1 MGVSSGN
8 IWLSGY
14 PCGNWLGKT
23 IGKTPPSSFYYYFCK
38 RRTLRAMDSELF
50 DKFLKESKRRLNE
63 KSDSEKVRVFIDWC
77 IKNGYEEVILRI
89 SSEEKGGWAKNYFLD
104 FTTTRIIV
112 TKKSF
117 LTKFADLGYVAGLAP
132 YPYLVL
138 RKDTN
143 PSTIRSQATSSP
155 EELLKRQQSFYIWY
169 SDIAEFVL
177 RKGIETM
184 VTNMFGRAIVSNFL
198 RIKTSS
204 GKEYNFTLPV
214 NKNGTYEQI
223 RFWIGVVLPSFCPPY

>member
-1 MGVSSGN
+1 
-8 IWLSGY
+8 
-14 PCGNWLGKT
+14 
-23 IGKTPPSSFYYYFCK
+23 
-38 RRTLRAMDSELF
+38 MDSGLF
-50 DKFLKESKRRLNE
+50 DKFLKEAKKRLKD
-63 KSDSEKVRVFIDWC
+63 KSDSEKVRIFIDWC

-112 TKKSF
+112 TRKSF

-138 RKDTN
+138 RKETN
-143 PSTIRSQATSSP
+143 SSTVRSQAATSP
-155 EELLKRQQSFYIWY
+155 EELLKRQGFSIWY

-177 RKGIETM
+177 RKGIETL

-198 RIKTSS
+198 SIKTSF

-223 RFWIGVVLPSFCPPY
+223 RFWIGVILPSFSQPY

>member
-1 MGVSSGN
+1 MQEKAASV
-8 IWLSGY
+8 
-14 PCGNWLGKT
+14 T
-23 IGKTPPSSFYYYFCK
+23 
-38 RRTLRAMDSELF
+38 MDSKLF
-50 DKFLKESKRRLNE
+50 DKFVKESKRNLNE
-63 KSDSEKVRVFIDWC
+63 NKSDWEKIRIFIDWC
-77 IKNGYEEVILRI
+77 VKNGYEEVILRI
-89 SSEEKGGWAKNYFLD
+89 SSEEKGGWARNHFLD
-104 FTTTRIIV
+104 FTTNRIII

-117 LTKFADLGYVAGLAP
+117 ITKFADLGYVAGLAP

-138 RKDTN
+138 LKQQSSSN
-143 PSTIRSQATSSP
+143 IRSQATLSP
-155 EELLKRQQSFYIWY
+155 EELVKKKQGFSIWY

-177 RKGIETM
+177 RKGIETV

-223 RFWIGVVLPSFCPPY
+223 RFWLGVVLPSFYPPN

>member
-1 MGVSSGN
+1 LDIYAGS
-8 IWLSGY
+8 IWLSEY
-14 PCGNWLGKT
+14 TCRNWLVEA
-23 IGKTPPSSFYYYFCK
+23 IGRTQPLPFFIIFCK
-38 RRTLRAMDSELF
+38 RRRSRRRACIARMDSGLF
-50 DKFLKESKRRLNE
+50 DKFLKESKRRLND

-77 IKNGYEEVILRI
+77 LKNNYEEIILRI
-89 SSEEKGGWAKNYFLD
+89 SSEEKGGWASNYFLD
-104 FTTTRIIV
+104 FTTNRIIV

-117 LTKFADLGYVAGLAP
+117 LTKFA
-132 YPYLVL
+132 
-138 RKDTN
+138 
-143 PSTIRSQATSSP
+143 SP
-155 EELLKRQQSFYIWY
+155 EELVKRQGFSIWY

-177 RKGIETM
+177 RRGIETL

-198 RIKTSS
+198 HIKTSS

>member
-1 MGVSSGN
+1 
-8 IWLSGY
+8 
-14 PCGNWLGKT
+14 
-23 IGKTPPSSFYYYFCK
+23 
-38 RRTLRAMDSELF
+38 MDSELF
-50 DKFLKESKRRLNE
+50 GKFLKESKRRLND
-63 KSDSEKVRVFIDWC
+63 KSDSEKVRIFIDWC
-77 IKNGYEEVILRI
+77 VKNNYEEVILRI
-89 SSEEKGGWAKNYFLD
+89 SSEEKGGWARNYYLD
-104 FTTTRIIV
+104 FTTNRIIV

-138 RKDTN
+138 LKDSKN
-143 PSTIRSQATSSP
+143 SSKIRSQATSSP

-177 RKGIETM
+177 RKGIETL

-198 RIKTSS
+198 HIKTSS

-214 NKNGTYEQI
+214 NKNGNYEQI

>member
-1 MGVSSGN
+1 
-8 IWLSGY
+8 
-14 PCGNWLGKT
+14 
-23 IGKTPPSSFYYYFCK
+23 
-38 RRTLRAMDSELF
+38 MDSGLF
-50 DKFLKESKRRLNE
+50 DKFLKESKKRLNG

-77 IKNGYEEVILRI
+77 LKNNYEEVILRI
-89 SSEEKGGWAKNYFLD
+89 SSEEKGGWARNYILD
-104 FTTTRIIV
+104 FTTSRIIV

-138 RKDTN
+138 LKDSN
-143 PSTIRSQATSSP
+143 PSKIRSQATTSP
-155 EELLKRQQSFYIWY
+155 EQLLKKQQSFYIWY

-177 RKGIETM
+177 RKGTETL

-198 RIKTSS
+198 SIKKTS
-204 GKEYNFTLPV
+204 GEDYNFTLPV
-214 NKNGTYEQI
+214 NKNGTYEHI

>member
-1 MGVSSGN
+1 
-8 IWLSGY
+8 
-14 PCGNWLGKT
+14 
-23 IGKTPPSSFYYYFCK
+23 
-38 RRTLRAMDSELF
+38 MDPELF
-50 DKFLKESKRRLNE
+50 EKFLKESKKRLND

-89 SSEEKGGWAKNYFLD
+89 SSEEKGGWARNYFLD
-104 FTTTRIIV
+104 FTTSRIIA

-138 RKDTN
+138 RKDTT
-143 PSTIRSQATSSP
+143 SSKIRSQASLSP
-155 EELLKRQQSFYIWY
+155 EELLKREGFYIWH

-177 RKGIETM
+177 RKGIETL

-198 RIKTSS
+198 HIKTSS

-214 NKNGTYEQI
+214 NKNGNYEQI
-223 RFWIGVVLPSFCPPY
+223 RYWIGVILPSFFPLY

>member
-1 MGVSSGN
+1 
-8 IWLSGY
+8 
-14 PCGNWLGKT
+14 
-23 IGKTPPSSFYYYFCK
+23 
-38 RRTLRAMDSELF
+38 MDSQLF
-50 DKFLKESKRRLNE
+50 SKFLKESKRDLSDKTDWE
-63 KSDSEKVRVFIDWC
+63 KIRIFIDWC
-77 IKNGYEEVILRI
+77 VKNGYEEVILRV

-104 FTTTRIIV
+104 FTTNRIII
-112 TKKSF
+112 TKKGF

-138 RKDTN
+138 LKD
-143 PSTIRSQATSSP
+143 PSSSNIRSQATASP
-155 EELLKRQQSFYIWY
+155 EELMKRQGLSIRY

-177 RKGIETM
+177 RKGIETV

-223 RFWIGVVLPSFCPPY
+223 RYWVGVVLPSFCPPY

>member
-1 MGVSSGN
+1 
-8 IWLSGY
+8 
-14 PCGNWLGKT
+14 
-23 IGKTPPSSFYYYFCK
+23 
-38 RRTLRAMDSELF
+38 MDSELF
-50 DKFLKESKRRLNE
+50 GKFLKESKRRLNDN

-77 IKNGYEEVILRI
+77 LKNGYEEIILRI

-104 FTTTRIIV
+104 FTTNRIIV

-143 PSTIRSQATSSP
+143 SSTIRSQASSSP
-155 EELLKRQQSFYIWY
+155 EELLKRQGFYIWY
-169 SDIAEFVL
+169 SDIAELVL

-214 NKNGTYEQI
+214 NKNGRYEQI
-223 RFWIGVVLPSFCPPY
+223 RFWIGVILPSFCPPY

>member
-1 MGVSSGN
+1 
-8 IWLSGY
+8 
-14 PCGNWLGKT
+14 
-23 IGKTPPSSFYYYFCK
+23 
-38 RRTLRAMDSELF
+38 MDSGLF
-50 DKFLKESKRRLNE
+50 DEFLKEAKKRLKD
-63 KSDSEKVRVFIDWC
+63 KSDSEKVRIFIDWC

-138 RKDTN
+138 RKETN
-143 PSTIRSQATSSP
+143 STVRSQATTSP
-155 EELLKRQQSFYIWY
+155 EELLKRQGFSIWY

-177 RKGIETM
+177 RKGIETL

-198 RIKTSS
+198 SIKTFS

-223 RFWIGVVLPSFCPPY
+223 RFWIGVILPSFCPPY

>member
-1 MGVSSGN
+1 
-8 IWLSGY
+8 
-14 PCGNWLGKT
+14 
-23 IGKTPPSSFYYYFCK
+23 
-38 RRTLRAMDSELF
+38 MDSGLF
-50 DKFLKESKRRLNE
+50 DKFLKESKRRLND

-77 IKNGYEEVILRI
+77 VKNGYEELILRI

-104 FTTTRIIV
+104 FTTNRIIV

-117 LTKFADLGYVAGLAP
+117 LIKFADLGYVAGLAP

-143 PSTIRSQATSSP
+143 SSTTIRSQATLSA
-155 EELLKRQQSFYIWY
+155 EELLKRQGFSIWY

-198 RIKTSS
+198 HLKTSS